1 MKVTEQTTAMQ
12 VHEDRCFR
20 KDEKEM
26 RKQNKALISYLFY
39 CWCLSVYRNWRYW
52 YVLVPDRE
60 EAGC

>member
-1 MKVTEQTTAMQ
+1 MQ